1 MSTSAAGAVVDE
13 NNNGIAG
20 LGVYLEDISRVLVVS
35 LGKTTTDSAGK
46 FSLTYAD
53 DLPPSNEPGRQIRKL
68 RLRLQVGQHVIK
80 QVEKPDTTQSPLT
93 FDEIKLQA
101 AEANTWWAT
110 LGTGQPSRL
119 THANALRWLVD
130 NEEAWGRVEKVIEE
144 AKTLDVMQLQI
155 DVEKYA
161 ANFRAEKPRLV
172 LQFDHDPQ
180 PLNAVTR
187 RKMDDDDKRIERS
200 MLEAA
205 KRGAEVR
212 IQIPKMRIDRQGAVT
227 IAAISGLGILMLLGG
242 AVSTLLVVVGAVIAV
257 LGIATLALLLYVDR
271 SKFSNMFHR
280 KELAE
285 WFQAAIKDLREHPIT
300 GTPLIGVD
308 AVRVTDLEMRSNN
321 VTHSKLVIDRGIEA
335 VLLGSPFEQHYFDS
349 LHALDDPRRGRN
361 SSKGPIHD
369 VSVSVRGG
377 AVGHMEELF
386 NSHWNLA
393 KPSDPLLETPPIPS
407 APTTL
412 ADDEYHCSVQVVRT
426 LDRMFAEATDGE
438 KGVLE
443 AYLRAIHF
451 AKRFIYIEN
460 QYFNNDAI
468 TEALIAALKNQPQL
482 KVILLL
488 NPAPD
493 MPLYLGWQQKAVRRI
508 AASLGDAATAA
519 QRFGVFSTWTHASSS
534 ATGGSKPTLV
544 DNYLHTKSALI
555 DNCWATVGSANLDG
569 ASLDFLQYARPM
581 LDGDVR
587 NSEANVVVFEETP
600 PPKSAVDGL
609 RRRLW
614 AEHLGFE
621 KADGSANMAASELD
635 DAPGKD
641 WLAVWRQRA
650 QTKRDGL
657 MQNLDAVS
665 PIRILEF
672 PTASFEESLGR
683 CRVLKM
689 HHSHATAVAFL
700 RSLLSPDEQPS
711 DVLVSQL
718 NVLGEKGPPAFEFEY

>member
-1 MSTSAAGAVVDE
+1 
-13 NNNGIAG
+13 
-20 LGVYLEDISRVLVVS
+20 
-35 LGKTTTDSAGK
+35 
-46 FSLTYAD
+46 
-53 DLPPSNEPGRQIRKL
+53 
-68 RLRLQVGQHVIK
+68 
-80 QVEKPDTTQSPLT
+80 
-93 FDEIKLQA
+93 
-101 AEANTWWAT
+101 
-110 LGTGQPSRL
+110 
-119 THANALRWLVD
+119 
-130 NEEAWGRVEKVIEE
+130 
-144 AKTLDVMQLQI
+144 
-155 DVEKYA
+155 
-161 ANFRAEKPRLV
+161 
-172 LQFDHDPQ
+172 
-180 PLNAVTR
+180 
-187 RKMDDDDKRIERS
+187 
-200 MLEAA
+200 
-205 KRGAEVR
+205 
-212 IQIPKMRIDRQGAVT
+212 
-227 IAAISGLGILMLLGG
+227 
-242 AVSTLLVVVGAVIAV
+242 
-257 LGIATLALLLYVDR
+257 
-271 SKFSNMFHR
+271 
-280 KELAE
+280 
-285 WFQAAIKDLREHPIT
+285 
-300 GTPLIGVD
+300 
-308 AVRVTDLEMRSNN
+308 
-321 VTHSKLVIDRGIEA
+321 
-335 VLLGSPFEQHYFDS
+335 
-349 LHALDDPRRGRN
+349 
-361 SSKGPIHD
+361 
-369 VSVSVRGG
+369 
-377 AVGHMEELF
+377 
-386 NSHWNLA
+386 
-393 KPSDPLLETPPIPS
+393 
-407 APTTL
+407 
-412 ADDEYHCSVQVVRT
+412 VQVVRT

-451 AKRFIYIEN
+451 ARRFIYIEN

-468 TEALIAALKNQPQL
+468 TEALIAALKTQPQL

-519 QRFGVFSTWTHASSS
+519 QRFGVFSTWTHASSNS
-534 ATGGSKPTLV
+534 TGGSKPTLV

-569 ASLDFLQYARPM
+569 ASLDFLQYARAM
-581 LDGDVR
+581 LDGEVR

-650 QTKRDGL
+650 AAKRDGL